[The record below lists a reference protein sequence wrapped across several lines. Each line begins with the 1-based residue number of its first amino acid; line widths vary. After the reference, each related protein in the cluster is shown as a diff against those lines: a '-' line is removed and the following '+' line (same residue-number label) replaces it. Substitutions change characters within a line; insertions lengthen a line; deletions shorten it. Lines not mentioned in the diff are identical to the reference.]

1 MCAYHGTLPAGM
13 RPVPAPAFT
22 APYGPAPRAP
32 KGRKLRKSRA
42 KPRRESPLDRLSTA
56 TELLNGAAR
65 DYMKGVPGAWERVE
79 AARSLVAGATLALH
93 EWEGRETE

>member
-13 RPVPAPAFT
+13 RPVPVPAFS
-22 APYGPAPRAP
+22 APYGPPAPREKKP
-32 KGRKLRKSRA
+32 RKSRA
-42 KPRRESPLDRLSTA
+42 KPRRVSPLDRLSTA
-56 TELLNGAAR
+56 TALLNGAAR